1 MQLAVQISVFFVA
14 LAFGLLIVGTALTP
28 GLALS
33 FGVMNHT
40 LGWAWWSRA
49 WTIAVT
55 LALAYVLYGFCLMAL
70 TVLIMR
76 AMPRLR
82 VGAYPYLS
90 RQAMQW
96 YLNGVL
102 TFIVGKTF
110 LDFVLMSGINVIYYR
125 LLGAK
130 IGKGVQINTKE
141 IAEPHLISIGDRT
154 MIGARV
160 IVTAHLAERGQLI
173 LRPVKIGAG
182 VTIGQQAMIFPGVEI
197 GDRAV
202 IGAMALILKDK
213 KVPAGALY
221 VGVPARHVKGE
232 GKPEPDGASSEP
244 AETKSAN

>member
-1 MQLAVQISVFFVA
+1 MQLATQILVFFVA
-14 LAFGLLIVGTALTP
+14 ATFGLLIVGTALTP
-28 GLALS
+28 GLAL
-33 FGVMNHT
+33 FFWVMNHT
-40 LGWAWWSRA
+40 MGWAWWSRA
-49 WTIAVT
+49 WTLAVT
-55 LALAYVLYGFCLMAL
+55 LGMAYMLYGFCLMAL
-70 TVLIMR
+70 TVLITR

-82 VGAYPYLS
+82 EGAYPYFS

-110 LDFVLMSGINVIYYR
+110 LDFVLMSGLNVIYYR

-160 IVTAHLAERGQLI
+160 IVTAHLAERGKLI

-182 VTIGQQAMIFPGVEI
+182 VTIGQQAMIFPGVDI
-197 GDRAV
+197 GDEAV

-213 KVPAGALY
+213 KVPAGALF
-221 VGVPARHVKGE
+221 VGVPARNVKGQ
-232 GKPEPDGASSEP
+232 GPAEPDGAGEQLGK
-244 AETKSAN
+244 TKSAD